1 MKGQNSNGPLPNR
14 EQCAHSHRHGG
25 RKKAQELDE
34 LLAPPSPI
42 QEEQESDIEPEPEAD
57 ILVITDDS
65 NERPRTGRSR
75 VSSAVSSRPASRMLS
90 RPESSRSTFE
100 SMPGTR
106 PASRRVGHFLNL
118 KS

>member
-1 MKGQNSNGPLPNR
+1 MKGQNSNGALSNR
-14 EQCAHSHRHGG
+14 DGCAHSHRHGG

-42 QEEQESDIEPEPEAD
+42 QEEQESDTDVEPEAD
-57 ILVITDDS
+57 ILVIHDDS

-75 VSSAVSSRPASRMLS
+75 VSSAMSSRPASRMFGS
-90 RPESSRSTFE
+90 RPGSSRSVFE

-106 PASRRVGHFLNL
+106 PASRRVGE
-118 KS
+118 